1 MVFEIRVV
9 DLRRLSWAEMINSKA
24 RRDAAS
30 LSIPFDIR
38 RSVILNANRMNGRA
52 KRFQNRSYVSGNENV
67 LLKRAA
73 AFESGI
79 RHRK

>member
-38 RSVILNANRMNGRA
+38 RSVILNANRMNARA
-52 KRFQNRSYVSGNENV
+52 KRFQNRSDVSGNDNV
-67 LLKRAA
+67 LLKKAA